1 MVVTQSDKNKLNVPF
16 DAWLLVKE
24 AQTELVKME
33 LDPYHVIEPHI
44 NPVAVT
50 FYCLSGSCTIKV
62 DNNDFELLPGM
73 ALYVEPGKNRV
84 LINGKM
90 PLQMLVIK
98 TL

>member
-1 MVVTQSDKNKLNVPF
+1 VVAMQTETNKLNVPF

-24 AQTELVKME
+24 GKTELVKME
-33 LDPYHVIEPHI
+33 LEPFYTIEPHI

-50 FYCLSGSCTIKV
+50 FYCLSGSYTVVV
-62 DNNDFELLPGM
+62 DNEHHSLLPNS
-73 ALYVEPGKNRV
+73 AIYVEPGKNRA